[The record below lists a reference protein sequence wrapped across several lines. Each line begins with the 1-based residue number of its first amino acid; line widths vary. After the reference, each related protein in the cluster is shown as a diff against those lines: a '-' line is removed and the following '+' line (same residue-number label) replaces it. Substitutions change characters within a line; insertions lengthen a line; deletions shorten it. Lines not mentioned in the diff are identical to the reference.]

1 MIIESVARRK
11 NYCSMLAHTP
21 EYVYNASRRA
31 NTLHLYVVS
40 NVKKDVLY
48 HFTARIEWG
57 EIRAVIDNV
66 AMTLY
71 SYDDLIDAIYH
82 VFPDDFNN
90 VITIL
95 ETLLYVE

>member
-1 MIIESVARRK
+1 MIIESVTRRK
-11 NYCSMLAHTP
+11 NYCSMLAFTP
-21 EYVYNASRRA
+21 EYVYNASRRG

-40 NVKKDVLY
+40 NIKKDVLY
-48 HFTARIEWG
+48 HFSARIEDG
-57 EIRAVIDNV
+57 EIRAVVADV

-71 SYDDLIDAIYH
+71 SYDELINAIYRA
-82 VFPDDFNN
+82 FPDDWNS